1 MLTKAYLN
9 ILKME
14 DIIFFILCFLST
26 INMSFKCLN
35 CFFTDYMDLNNTSSI
50 KGIFVWIIVLQHYR
64 GYYRRD
70 PNYIYHKILNCTRQK
85 MVSIFLFYSGY
96 GIYESIKKNGFN
108 YVMKL
113 PKKGI
118 ILLIKFEIILCFYL
132 LINLILR
139 IKISFNRYLLAIIF
153 KVGIG
158 NSYWFSFTIISFYLY
173 SYLSFRF
180 IKKTKFIF
188 AGIFFINVISLLHI
202 ILIYNFYHQNS
213 LPSVDNILCFNIGL
227 YYSLIRK
234 DLDKIIMKNDFTYF
248 GFLSLILII
257 YTYFYNYKKQGVLI
271 ASIINSFFS
280 LIIILISMKIQFNND
295 FLLLLNSHSYSI
307 YLLQRLIIKYIKY
320 KNFFR
325 SNNFIRFFITFF
337 IILFASSI
345 FDKKTEFLNK
355 LTIIKKTNKKKI
367 LYILND
373 EAIKININ

>member
-1 MLTKAYLN
+1 
-9 ILKME
+9 ME

-158 NSYWFSFTIISFYLY
+158 NSYWFSFTIISFYFY